1 MLIGPESARFPI
13 AITIGARSEAAMKTT
28 SAISAS
34 PCDEVAVIVRAP
46 ASAAPIAALIAEC
59 SDSTSTSSPL
69 ARPSA
74 TNFANPWMIGVCGV
88 IG

>member
-1 MLIGPESARFPI
+1 MLIGPDSARLPR
-13 AITIGARSEAAMKTT
+13 AITIGARMAAAMYTT

-46 ASAAPIAALIAEC
+46 ARAAPTAALIAEC
-59 SDSTSTSSPL
+59 SDSTFTSSACAL
-69 ARPSA
+69 PSA
-74 TNFANPWMIGVCGV
+74 TNFAKPWMIGVCGV